1 MALTYVD
8 QLFLPACVPSV
19 QLSIGLPAIALNAS
33 LQGALSLNAS
43 LSITPPT
50 IALYLAALVELEAQ
64 ISLGIA
70 LGLPSV
76 SFDFA
81 ATVDLVAQL
90 ELAFALLLDLEV
102 LLAASI
108 GMYAYTYTGVGSSL
122 GAAVTTEL
130 ASAWPDSQPTN
141 TATTAMIFGADA
153 SIPGA
158 DDTISGFMNGLTIGS
173 GLVYT
178 AKMSALSEL
187 SIVTALA
194 IGQGESGIQA
204 QLDLALSL
212 QAHVAVSP
220 PTLAVT
226 LEAIGKFA
234 AFLAAHASFG
244 PPSVNAAISATADF
258 AASLSARFSFMIDL
272 GAKLS
277 SPGALFCYTY
287 SGLGNA
293 MGADLTS
300 ALSATWGDGV
310 TPSTGECL
318 VALLAATDSVTA
330 MVMSGFFGGL

>member
-8 QLFLPACVPSV
+8 HLILPAVVPSV
-19 QLSIGLPAIALNAS
+19 QLSIGLPAIAINAN
-33 LQGALSLNAS
+33 LQGALALNAE

-50 IALYLAALVELEAQ
+50 IAVYLAALVEIEAQ
-64 ISLGIA
+64 LTAAIA

-76 SFDFA
+76 SFDFS
-81 ATVDLVAQL
+81 ATVALVAQL
-90 ELAFALLLDLEV
+90 ELAFSLLIDLEA

-108 GMYAYTYTGVGSSL
+108 GMYAFTYTGTGDAL
-122 GAAVTTEL
+122 GAAVTAEL
-130 ASAWPDSQPTN
+130 ASTWPDSQPTN
-141 TATTAMIFGADA
+141 TATTAMIFGGVSTVEQQAIAD
-153 SIPGA
+153 
-158 DDTISGFMNGLTIGS
+158 FMNGLTVGS

-187 SIVTALA
+187 SLVTNLA
-194 IGQGESGIQA
+194 IGQGEAGIQA

-212 QAHVAVSP
+212 QAHVNLTP

-244 PPSVNAAISATADF
+244 PPSVHAAISATADL
-258 AASLSARFSFMIDL
+258 AASLTARFSFMIDL
-272 GAKLS
+272 GAVLS

-300 ALSATWGDGV
+300 ALSATWGDGF

-318 VALLAATDSVTA
+318 VALLAATDSATA
-330 MVMSGFFGGL
+330 TVMSGFFGGL